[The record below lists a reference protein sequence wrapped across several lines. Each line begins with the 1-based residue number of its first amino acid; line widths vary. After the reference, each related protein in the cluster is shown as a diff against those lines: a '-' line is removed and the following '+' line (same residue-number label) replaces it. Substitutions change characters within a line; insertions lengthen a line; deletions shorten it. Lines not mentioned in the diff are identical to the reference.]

1 MIGTD
6 LTVVEI
12 DEAMA
17 CPLGSL
23 DALCG
28 GWHLVQ
34 VDVGWLDVLLT
45 VVDGL

>member
-1 MIGTD
+1 MVGTNCM
-6 LTVVEI
+6 VVKI
-12 DEAMA
+12 DVAMV

-28 GWHLVQ
+28 GWHFVQ